1 MLFLDKQEKFFK
13 KFQTGFL
20 KHWGSR
26 VSVEGAPERG
36 GLGDLVSFLMS
47 ASLTLQHSVIYFSLF
62 SIQLQM
68 TLQSCTEFVGQ
79 VLFVLFLSLIQIPMC
94 SSMPR
99 PW

>member
-1 MLFLDKQEKFFK
+1 M
-13 KFQTGFL
+13 
-20 KHWGSR
+20 
-26 VSVEGAPERG
+26 EGAPERG
-36 GLGDLVSFLMS
+36 GLGDLFSFLMS